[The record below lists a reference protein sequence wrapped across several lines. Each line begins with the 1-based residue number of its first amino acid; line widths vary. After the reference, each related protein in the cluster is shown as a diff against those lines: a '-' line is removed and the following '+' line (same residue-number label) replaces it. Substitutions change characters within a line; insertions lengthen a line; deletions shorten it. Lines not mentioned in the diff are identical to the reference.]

1 MRYYYGDS
9 VQNFLQENDTTI
21 FGHLSKSHSH
31 DLEQLQKNAWLEQIS
46 ILKTVLKTFT
56 TGHIFFEFS
65 IPRMGKRVDN
75 IIILHGIVF
84 VIEFKVGER
93 EYPKHAIDQ
102 VVDYSLD
109 LKNFHEGSHHLKL
122 VPVLVASEA
131 PAEEYKI
138 ETDIDGV
145 FKPLQCNR
153 ANLPSMLEA
162 VVATYSDGWIDAVKW
177 AESGYK
183 PTPTIVEAAQ
193 ALYKGHSVT
202 EISRSDSGAKNLR
215 ETSNAIIDII
225 EDSKTSR
232 RKSIC
237 FITGVPGSGKTL
249 AGLHIANTTQNF
261 EEEKHAVF
269 LSGNGPLVDVLR
281 EALARDEVNRTGISK
296 KDAQRKAN
304 TFIKNVHHFRDE
316 GLETELAPHEK
327 IVIFDEAQRAWNMQK
342 ASYFMKTA
350 KGNHSF
356 DLSEPEFLIS
366 VMDRHK
372 DWAVIVCLIGGGQEI
387 NDGEAGL
394 LEWFSALAKKF
405 TEWDIYISPN
415 LTDSEYMDVEKFY
428 QTISP
433 SRLQFRQS
441 LHLGISVRSFRSE
454 HLARFV
460 KLLLDLQVN
469 QAKETFQKLQDKYP
483 VFLTRDINSAKKW
496 LKERRRGTERIGIVA
511 SSRAQRLK
519 PYAINI
525 KDKVDAPNYFLNDDN
540 DVRSS
545 YFLEDVATEFDIQ
558 GLELDWVCVAWD
570 ANLVPISGEW
580 LFREFRG
587 SKWGMVNNEQNR
599 AFLKNAYRVLLTRA
613 RQGMIIFVPT
623 GDQDDHT
630 RPPEFYDRIFNYL
643 REIGIPEYSV
653 LEYID

>member
-1 MRYYYGDS
+1 MRYYYGNS
-9 VQNFLQENDTTI
+9 ITNFLKENDTTI
-21 FGHLSKSHSH
+21 FGHLSKHHLH

-46 ILKTVLKTFT
+46 ILKTVLQPFT

-75 IIILHGIVF
+75 IIVLNGLVF
-84 VIEFKVGER
+84 VIEFKIGER
-93 EYPKHAIDQ
+93 DYPKHAIDQ
-102 VVDYSLD
+102 VVDYALD
-109 LKNFHEGSHHLKL
+109 LKNFHEGSHNLKL
-122 VPVLVASEA
+122 IPVLVSSEA
-131 PAEEYKI
+131 DLVNQEI
-138 ETDIDGV
+138 ESDADGV
-145 FKPLQCNR
+145 FKPIRCNK
-153 ANLPSMLEA
+153 ANLTLTIEWIKDQHF
-162 VVATYSDGWIDAVKW
+162 DGWVDPIKW
-177 AESGYK
+177 ADSGYK

-193 ALYKGHSVT
+193 ALYNGHSVE
-202 EISRSDSGAKNLR
+202 EITRKESDAKNLDQ
-215 ETSNAIIDII
+215 TSNAILSII
-225 EDSKTSR
+225 ESSKVNK

-249 AGLHIANTTQNF
+249 AGLHIANTTQSF

-281 EALARDEVNRTGISK
+281 EALARDDVQRTGITK

-316 GLETELAPHEK
+316 GLETDHAPHEK
-327 IVIFDEAQRAWNMQK
+327 IVIFDEAQRAWNKQK
-342 ASYFMKTA
+342 AAYFMKTA
-350 KGNHSF
+350 KGNPSF
-356 DLSEPEFLIS
+356 NHSEPEFLIS

-372 DWAVIVCLIGGGQEI
+372 DWSVIVCLIGGGQEI

-394 LEWFSALAKKF
+394 LEWFDALANKF

-415 LTDSEYMDVEKFY
+415 LTDTEYMDVERFY
-428 QTISP
+428 EIISN
-433 SRLQFRQS
+433 SRLQFNS
-441 LHLGISVRSFRSE
+441 ALHLGTSVRSFRSE

-460 KLLLDLQVN
+460 KLLLDHKIQE
-469 QAKETFQKLQDKYP
+469 AKETYQKLYDKYP
-483 VFLTRDINSAKKW
+483 ILLTRDINVAKNW
-496 LKERRRGTERIGIVA
+496 LKENRRGTERIGIVA
-511 SSRAQRLK
+511 SSRALRLK

-525 KDKVDAPNYFLNDDN
+525 KDKVDAPNYFLNDEN

-570 ANLVPISGEW
+570 ANLTPVDGDW
-580 LFREFRG
+580 MYREFRG
-587 SKWGMVNNEQNR
+587 SKWGMVNSEQNR

-623 GDQDDHT
+623 GDKDDHT
-630 RPPEFYDRIFNYL
+630 RPPEYYDIIFNYL
-643 REIGIPEYSV
+643 QAIGIQEHKEKV
-653 LEYID
+653 